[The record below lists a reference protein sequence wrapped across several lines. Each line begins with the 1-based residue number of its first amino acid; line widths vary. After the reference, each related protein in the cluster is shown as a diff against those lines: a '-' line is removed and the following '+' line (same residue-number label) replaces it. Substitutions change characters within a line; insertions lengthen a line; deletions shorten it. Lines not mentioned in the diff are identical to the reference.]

1 MTGKGLEEKR
11 ILQKQLMEQI
21 DYSQQMTD
29 EEISE
34 LIEMAVL
41 RRGKEGYLSVKD
53 KQQLKQELFN
63 GFRRLDILSNLLDD
77 EDISEIMVNGSKDI
91 FIEKQGV
98 ISKVDEVFLDEERLW
113 NVTQQIVSSCNRM
126 VNETVPIVDARLE
139 DGSRVNVVLPPIS
152 LDGVVMTIR
161 KFPKEFF
168 TIEKLIELEALSQ
181 EVADFLEK
189 LVRAKYNIFIS
200 GGTGS
205 GKTTLL
211 NVLSNF
217 IPSHERVITIE
228 DSAELQLHG
237 IPNLVRLETRNA
249 NVEGDN
255 AITMSQLIKSA
266 LRMRP
271 DRIIIGEV
279 RDAAAMDMTNS
290 MLTGHDGSIST
301 GHGNSADEM
310 LLRLE
315 TMILMGYD
323 MPVLAIRQQLAAAL
337 DVIVHVG
344 RLRDNSR
351 RVLEI
356 CEIDGVE
363 NGDIVTHPL
372 YKFKELSEKNGKVIG
387 QMECVGKLKNTKKL
401 VQSGWKGDCY
411 DEACKRKKTEE

>member
-1 MTGKGLEEKR
+1 MTDRWMDEKSY
-11 ILQKQLMEQI
+11 LQQQLIEQL
-21 DYSQQMTD
+21 DYSQHLTD
-29 EEISE
+29 EEIE
-34 LIEMAVL
+34 KIIEQVVID
-41 RRGKEGYLSVKD
+41 RGKEIFLSVKE
-53 KQQLKQELFN
+53 KQQLRVELFN
-63 GFRRLDILSNLLDD
+63 SFRGLDVLSSLLED
-77 EDISEIMVNGSKDI
+77 ENISEIMVNGSNHI
-91 FIEKQGV
+91 FVEKKGEIKEIEEHFSDEDRLHNV
-98 ISKVDEVFLDEERLW
+98 I
-113 NVTQQIVSSCNRM
+113 QQIVGSCNRM

-152 LDGVVMTIR
+152 LDGITMTIR

-168 TIEKLIELEALSQ
+168 TMQKLIEIGSITE
-181 EVADFLEK
+181 EVADFLEL
-189 LVRAKYNIFIS
+189 LVRAKYNLFIS

-205 GKTTLL
+205 GKTTML

-217 IPSHERVITIE
+217 IPPTERIITIE

-249 NVEGDN
+249 NVEGEN
-255 AITMSQLIKSA
+255 AISMSQLIKTA

-301 GHGNSADEM
+301 GHGNSAKEM

-323 MPVLAIRQQLAAAL
+323 MPVLAIRQQLAAAI
-337 DVIVHVG
+337 DVIIHVG

-351 RVLEI
+351 HVLEI
-356 CEIDGVE
+356 CEVDGVE
-363 NGDIVTHPL
+363 QGEIVTHSL
-372 YKFKELSEKNGKVIG
+372 YQFREYSEKDGKIIG
-387 QMECVGKLKNTKKL
+387 EFEKCGELKGIGKLL
-401 VQSGWKGDCY
+401 QSGWRG
-411 DEACKRKKTEE
+411 EVV

>member
-1 MTGKGLEEKR
+1 MDEKSY
-11 ILQKQLMEQI
+11 LQQQLIEQL
-21 DYSQQMTD
+21 DYSQHLTD
-29 EEISE
+29 EEIE
-34 LIEMAVL
+34 KIIEQVVID
-41 RRGKEGYLSVKD
+41 RGKEIFLSVKE
-53 KQQLKQELFN
+53 KQQLRVELFN
-63 GFRRLDILSNLLDD
+63 SFRGLDVLSSLLED
-77 EDISEIMVNGSKDI
+77 ENISEIMVNGSNHI
-91 FIEKQGV
+91 FVEKRGEIKEIEEHF
-98 ISKVDEVFLDEERLW
+98 SDEERLH
-113 NVTQQIVSSCNRM
+113 NVIQQIVGSCNRM

-152 LDGVVMTIR
+152 LDGITMTIR

-168 TIEKLIELEALSQ
+168 TMQKLIEIGSITE
-181 EVADFLEK
+181 EVADFLEL
-189 LVRAKYNIFIS
+189 LVRAKYNLFIS

-205 GKTTLL
+205 GKTTML

-217 IPSHERVITIE
+217 IPPTERIITIE

-249 NVEGDN
+249 NVEGEN
-255 AITMSQLIKSA
+255 AISMSQLIKTA

-301 GHGNSADEM
+301 GHGNSAKEM

-323 MPVLAIRQQLAAAL
+323 MPVLAIRQQLAAAI
-337 DVIVHVG
+337 DVIIHVG

-356 CEIDGVE
+356 CEVNGVE
-363 NGDIVTHPL
+363 QGEIVTHPL
-372 YKFKELSEKNGKVIG
+372 YQFREYSEKDGKIIG
-387 QMECVGKLKNTKKL
+387 QIEKCGELKGICKLL
-401 VQSGWKGDCY
+401 QSGWQG
-411 DEACKRKKTEE
+411 EVV

>member
-1 MTGKGLEEKR
+1 MTEKWLEEKR

-29 EEISE
+29 DEISE
-34 LIEMAVL
+34 LIETAVL
-41 RRGKEGYLSVKD
+41 ERGKECYLSVKD
-53 KQQLKQELFN
+53 KQQLKKELFN

-98 ISKVDEVFLDEERLW
+98 ISKVDEVFLDEDRLW

-139 DGSRVNVVLPPIS
+139 DGSRVNVVLPPVS

-168 TIEKLIELEALSQ
+168 TIEKLIELGSLSQ
-181 EVADFLEK
+181 EVADFLER
-189 LVRAKYNIFIS
+189 LVRAKYNLFIS

-237 IPNLVRLETRNA
+237 IHNLVRLETRNA
-249 NVEGDN
+249 NVEGEN
-255 AITMSQLIKSA
+255 AITMSHLIKSA

-315 TMILMGYD
+315 TMILMGYE

-337 DVIVHVG
+337 DVIVHIG

-363 NGDIVTHPL
+363 NGDIITHPL
-372 YKFKELSEKNGKVIG
+372 YIFKEIAEQAGKVVG
-387 QMECVGKLKNTKKL
+387 RMERVGELKNTKKL
-401 VQSGWKGDCY
+401 VQSGWKG
-411 DEACKRKKTEE
+411 EL

>member
-1 MTGKGLEEKR
+1 MTDRCMDEKDY
-11 ILQKQLMEQI
+11 LQQQLIEQL
-21 DYSQQMTD
+21 DYSQHLTD
-29 EEISE
+29 DEIE
-34 LIEMAVL
+34 KIIEQVVID
-41 RRGKEGYLSVKD
+41 RGKEIFLSVKE
-53 KQQLKQELFN
+53 KQQLRVELFN
-63 GFRRLDILSNLLDD
+63 SFRGLDVLSGLLDD
-77 EDISEIMVNGSKDI
+77 EEISEIMVNGSSHI
-91 FIEKQGV
+91 FVEKRGEIKE
-98 ISKVDEVFLDEERLW
+98 ISEHFSDEERLH
-113 NVTQQIVSSCNRM
+113 NVIQQIVGRCNRM

-152 LDGVVMTIR
+152 LDGITMTIR

-168 TIEKLIELEALSQ
+168 TMQKLIEIGSITE
-181 EVADFLEK
+181 EVADFLEL
-189 LVRAKYNIFIS
+189 LVQAKYNLFIS

-205 GKTTLL
+205 GKTTIL

-217 IPSHERVITIE
+217 IPPAERIITIE

-249 NVEGDN
+249 NVEGEN
-255 AITMSQLIKSA
+255 TISMSQLIKTA

-301 GHGNSADEM
+301 GHGNSAKEM

-323 MPVLAIRQQLAAAL
+323 MPVLAIRQQLAAAI

-356 CEIDGVE
+356 CEVDGVE
-363 NGDIVTHPL
+363 QGEIVTHSL
-372 YKFKELSEKNGKVIG
+372 YQFREYSEKDGKIIG
-387 QMECVGKLKNTKKL
+387 QIEKCGELKGIGKLL
-401 VQSGWKGDCY
+401 QSGWRG
-411 DEACKRKKTEE
+411 EVV

>member
-1 MTGKGLEEKR
+1 MADKWMEEKNY
-11 ILQKQLMEQI
+11 LQQQLIEQL
-21 DYSQQMTD
+21 DYSQNLTD
-29 EEISE
+29 DEINN
-34 LIEMAVL
+34 LIEQAVL
-41 RRGKEGYLSVKD
+41 ERGRQTFLSVRE
-53 KQQLKQELFN
+53 KQQLRIELFN
-63 GFRRLDILSNLLDD
+63 SFRRLDVLSNLLED
-77 EDISEIMVNGSKDI
+77 EEISEIMVNGSNHI
-91 FIEKQGV
+91 FVEKQGE
-98 ISKVDEVFLDEERLW
+98 ITEIPEHFSDEGRLH

-152 LDGVVMTIR
+152 LDGIVMTIR

-168 TIEKLIELEALSQ
+168 TMEKLIEIGSLSR
-181 EVADFLEK
+181 EVADFLK
-189 LVRAKYNIFIS
+189 LLVRAKYNLFIS

-205 GKTTLL
+205 GKTTML
-211 NVLSNF
+211 NVLSNY
-217 IPSHERVITIE
+217 IPAEERVITIE

-237 IPNLVRLETRNA
+237 ISNLVRLETRNA
-249 NVEGDN
+249 NVEGEN
-255 AITMSQLIKSA
+255 AITMSHLIKTA

-301 GHGNSADEM
+301 GHGNSAKEM

-323 MPVLAIRQQLAAAL
+323 MPVLAIRQQLAAAI
-337 DVIVHVG
+337 DVIVHIG

-356 CEIDGVE
+356 CEVKGVE
-363 NGDIVTHPL
+363 DGEIITQSLFQFREYSEQNGIILGQFEKTG
-372 YKFKELSEKNGKVIG
+372 ELQNI
-387 QMECVGKLKNTKKL
+387 GKLL
-401 VQSGWKGDCY
+401 RSGWRG
-411 DEACKRKKTEE
+411 EGE